1 MSYKRLKNDPEHN
14 PKSLFK
20 NANGNLENTLSMLLK
35 TKGSKHSVSFKL
47 RPNPALRLWAGS
59 LP

>member
-47 RPNPALRLWAGS
+47 RPNPALRL
-59 LP
+59 